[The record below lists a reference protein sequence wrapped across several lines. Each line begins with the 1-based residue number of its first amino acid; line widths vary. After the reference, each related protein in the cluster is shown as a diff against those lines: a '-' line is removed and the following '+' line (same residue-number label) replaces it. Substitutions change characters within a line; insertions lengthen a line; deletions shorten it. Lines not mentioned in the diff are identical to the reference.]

1 MRLAPVAIRFSN
13 NLNLAL
19 KIAIEQSQATH
30 PGVMASEAC
39 KFLAFI
45 LVKAMSRPILPSSIK
60 QESENS
66 KTDIQIFLDS
76 CVDEFLLQ
84 NEDITDPTFLR
95 LIKAEEKSGSLEENW
110 NWRGKSLPLADI
122 CTRRFKSNESH
133 TYNGHPVS
141 PGYFG
146 SYAPDGLAIALFSA
160 YNTTNFDDAI
170 QLCINHLGDADTTGA
185 ICGQICGAFY
195 GYNSINPI
203 LKHNLSIWDRDET
216 ALRAVVLY
224 SLQQFDSGID
234 YLKDERGKM
243 ESPAT

>member
-1 MRLAPVAIRFSN
+1 M
-13 NLNLAL
+13 
-19 KIAIEQSQATH
+19 
-30 PGVMASEAC
+30 
-39 KFLAFI
+39 
-45 LVKAMSRPILPSSIK
+45 
-60 QESENS
+60 
-66 KTDIQIFLDS
+66 
-76 CVDEFLLQ
+76 
-84 NEDITDPTFLR
+84 EDIC
-95 LIKAEEKSGSLEENW
+95 K
-110 NWRGKSLPLADI
+110 
-122 CTRRFKSNESH
+122 RRFKSNDSH
-133 TYNGHPVS
+133 TYNGHPKS

-160 YNTTNFDDAI
+160 YNTNNFDDAI